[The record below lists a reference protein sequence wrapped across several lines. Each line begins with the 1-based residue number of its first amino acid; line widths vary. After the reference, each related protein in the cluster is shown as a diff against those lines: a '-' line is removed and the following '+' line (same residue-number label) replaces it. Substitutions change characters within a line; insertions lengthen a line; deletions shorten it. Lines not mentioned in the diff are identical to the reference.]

1 MDQTRKEGVELG
13 SSPLDGKGQTLL
25 QSLLPQVLLPWE
37 QLHSHGATCT
47 AQGLVPTAGSPLRPQ
62 IFPEHQGCGRGPHL
76 RGRQRTPAAAP
87 PAWPCLHP
95 TAPFSTDRYSSHR
108 APSWNLPGGKQ
119 VPHGLSPVSSRGAAR
134 SAGSTSRKQQLRG
147 HCATGASLAAGMCP
161 QGLQVLP
168 GHWAVPWSRDCSQG
182 TAGEGS
188 PLQHTWCQWL

>member
-47 AQGLVPTAGSPLRPQ
+47 AQGWAPTAAPLSDPRSSLSTRGVAEGHDHHLQ
-62 IFPEHQGCGRGPHL
+62 GRGSS
-76 RGRQRTPAAAP
+76 PAAAP

-95 TAPFSTDRYSSHR
+95 TAPFRTDRYSSHR

-119 VPHGLSPVSSRGAAR
+119 VPHSLFPVSSHGAAR
-134 SAGSTSRKQQLRG
+134 SAGSIPGKWQLRG

-168 GHWAVPWSRDCSQG
+168 GHWAVPQFRDCSQG

-188 PLQHTWCQWL
+188 AL